1 MDNYI
6 ILHKNKTHNLPIFI
20 DSKIDE
26 MGVMVDFDNNI
37 TEINNIYNFTYIINN
52 NNVKLYITGKYELLI
67 NQTITINW
75 GDGQISELEINEI
88 NTNLPTIE
96 HTYNLGQYIIKISF
110 ISPWNNDEIT
120 KLINIPQNII
130 IPNLL
135 GTFSGFT
142 IPYTEI
148 NNIKQNY
155 LFNED
160 ILFTEEINYM
170 VMTNSKINQ
179 LKLYGGN
186 SYNGITIE
194 NNISGYTID
203 DINYKDYPD
212 GLTIM
217 ELKSVGFT
225 RDEIIQNAITRNEHF
240 IGFIDTPI
248 IYSDVF
254 VQRGKQSITENNFK
268 LCEISNIDSLPNFFN
283 IENN

>member
-6 ILHKNKTHNLPIFI
+6 ILHENKNHNIPIFI

-37 TEINNIYNFTYIINN
+37 TEINNIYNFTYIINKN
-52 NNVKLYITGKYELLI
+52 KVKLYITGKYELLI

-88 NTNLPTIE
+88 NTDLPTIE
-96 HTYNLGQYIIKISF
+96 HTYILGQYIIKISF
-110 ISPWNNDEIT
+110 ISPWNNDEIS
-120 KLINIPQNII
+120 KLINIPQNITT
-130 IPNLL
+130 PNLL

-186 SYNGITIE
+186 RYNGVTIE

-268 LCEISNIDSLPNFFN
+268 LCEISNIDSLSNFFN

>member
-6 ILHKNKTHNLPIFI
+6 ILHENKNHNIPIFI

-88 NTNLPTIE
+88 NTDLPTIE
-96 HTYNLGQYIIKISF
+96 HTYILGQYIIKISF
-110 ISPWNNDEIT
+110 ISPWNNDEIS
-120 KLINIPQNII
+120 KLINIPQNITT
-130 IPNLL
+130 PNLL

>member
-6 ILHKNKTHNLPIFI
+6 ILHENKNHNIPIFI

-37 TEINNIYNFTYIINN
+37 TEINNIYNFTYIINKN
-52 NNVKLYITGKYELLI
+52 KVKLYITGKYELLI

-88 NTNLPTIE
+88 NTDLPTIE
-96 HTYNLGQYIIKISF
+96 HTYILGQYIIKISF
-110 ISPWNNDEIT
+110 ISPWNNDEIS
-120 KLINIPQNII
+120 KLINIPQNITT
-130 IPNLL
+130 PNLL

-186 SYNGITIE
+186 IYNGVTIE

-268 LCEISNIDSLPNFFN
+268 LCEISNIDSLSNFFN